1 MITAVGMLVL
11 AMVTFAALI
20 GFAALCDRIQGEP

>member
-20 GFAALCDRIQGEP
+20 GFAALCDRI